1 MSGGSSSLSSSS
13 SSLTKNEQ
21 MMLNIASIMKRC
33 TSNITT
39 SSNNNNNTINTT
51 SNTNLINNNNTSIIT
66 KDQHND
72 DNLLIVIKGHIGLGS
87 RPSVKRRV
95 EHYKEGLKL
104 LNYIEASKVK
114 YILTTQIFIG
124 LGNTQA
130 YSLKTQIELFT
141 NALILSKKIEYKQLQ
156 IKACLGLANTGK
168 EQRYLE
174 DALRLAMEIRDKE
187 LEIKARIG
195 LGSFTFSLEHCNA
208 AIHLATE
215 IGDNLL
221 QIKAIKIKGIAL
233 KQHGKYYESIN
244 CLKDISIHRDVNP
257 VPVYTKQSK

>member
-1 MSGGSSSLSSSS
+1 
-13 SSLTKNEQ
+13 
-21 MMLNIASIMKRC
+21 MLVLNGKF
-33 TSNITT
+33 
-39 SSNNNNNTINTT
+39 
-51 SNTNLINNNNTSIIT
+51 NLINNNNTSIIT

-104 LNYIEASKVK
+104 LNYIEESKVK

-130 YSLKTQIELFT
+130 YSVKTQIELFT